1 MKKSL
6 KNEIKGLIHTFQEM
20 LILEEFKKE
29 HLAEIERI
37 TKKLRKEL
45 NNNNGNSSS
54 GAGQG

>member
-37 TKKLRKEL
+37 TKELRKEL
-45 NNNNGNSSS
+45 NNNGNSSS

>member
-20 LILEEFKKE
+20 LILEEFKKV